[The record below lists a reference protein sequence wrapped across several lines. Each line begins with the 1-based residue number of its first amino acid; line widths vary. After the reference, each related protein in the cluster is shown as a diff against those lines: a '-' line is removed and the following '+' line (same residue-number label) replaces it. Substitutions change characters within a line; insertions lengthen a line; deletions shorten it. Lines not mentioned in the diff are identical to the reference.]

1 MQTMTWES
9 RMVEWRM
16 AGRIRLRKQIMQQ
29 KMLER
34 KVLSKEIEERG
45 VITTSRPVE
54 WRRQWYTQT

>member
-1 MQTMTWES
+1 
-9 RMVEWRM
+9 M